1 MPIAARRVR
10 EADRPVGGGS
20 VRFRSLFRHL
30 VAAMNARV
38 ISRFRNPLLT
48 SAIAAALVMP
58 TAAQDGFRFRSTTEL
73 INVTATVTDGTGRF
87 ASHLRKEDFIVREDG
102 QRQQIS
108 HFSSER
114 VPVSLGIVLDVSGS
128 MSGEKFRA
136 AQSALDRFMYDLL
149 APEDEV
155 FILSFSDQT
164 DLVSDWTTDRQQLAN
179 SLRRIRPR
187 GGTALY
193 DAVAEAV
200 PMAQGGRH
208 KKKAI
213 VVISDGNDTDSRT
226 GSDALQ
232 SLIRETEVLVYAIGI
247 DGAGS
252 SYGSSGPG
260 TWSGQPRIQ
269 FPFPF
274 PLPGGGT
281 WGRPQSPGTQG
292 RRPGP
297 NDAVNV
303 DVLRAITDD
312 SGGRT
317 EVIRYAND
325 LDPATASIADEL
337 SQQYSI
343 GYVPPRSRDGRWHQI
358 EVEVPGGRYQVRARR
373 GYLAQ

>member
-1 MPIAARRVR
+1 M
-10 EADRPVGGGS
+10 
-20 VRFRSLFRHL
+20 H
-30 VAAMNARV
+30 ARV
-38 ISRFRNPLLT
+38 ITRFRTSLLPALLAMLAVVPL
-48 SAIAAALVMP
+48 
-58 TAAQDGFRFRSTTEL
+58 AAQDGFRFRSTTEL

-87 ASHLRKEDFIVREDG
+87 AAHLRKQDFVVREDG
-102 QRQQIS
+102 QPQQIS

-149 APEDEV
+149 QPEDEV
-155 FILSFSDQT
+155 FILGFSDQT
-164 DLVSDWTTDRQQLAN
+164 DLVSDWTTDRARLA
-179 SLRRIRPR
+179 SALRRIRPR

-208 KKKAI
+208 KKKAV
-213 VVISDGNDTDSRT
+213 VVISDGNDTDSST
-226 GSDALQ
+226 EASALQ

-252 SYGSSGPG
+252 GGSYGSSGPG

-269 FPFPF
+269 LPFPF
-274 PLPGGGT
+274 PMPGGRGGT
-281 WGRPQSPGTQG
+281 WGRPQPQ
-292 RRPGP
+292 RPSGSRQAGP

-303 DVLRAITDD
+303 EVLRAITDD

-317 EVIRYAND
+317 EVIRFAND
-325 LDPATASIADEL
+325 LETATASIADEL

-343 GYVPPRSRDGRWHQI
+343 GYVPPRAKDGRWHRI
-358 EVEVPGGRYQVRARR
+358 ELEVPGGRYNVRARR

>member
-1 MPIAARRVR
+1 
-10 EADRPVGGGS
+10 
-20 VRFRSLFRHL
+20 
-30 VAAMNARV
+30 MNVRV
-38 ISRFRNPLLT
+38 ISRFRNSLLP
-48 SAIAAALVMP
+48 ALVAMVAVVP
-58 TAAQDGFRFRSTTEL
+58 LAAQDGFRFRSTTEL
-73 INVTATVTDGTGRF
+73 INVTATVTDASGRF
-87 ASHLRKEDFIVREDG
+87 AAQLRKEDFVVREDG

-128 MSGEKFRA
+128 MAGEKFRA
-136 AQSALDRFMYDLL
+136 AQSALDRFLYDLL
-149 APEDEV
+149 AAEDEV

-164 DLVSDWTTDRQQLAN
+164 DLVSDWTTDRQRLAN
-179 SLRRIRPR
+179 GLRSIRPR

-208 KKKAI
+208 KKKALVI
-213 VVISDGNDTDSRT
+213 ISDGNDTDSRT
-226 GSDALQ
+226 PANALQ
-232 SLIRETEVLVYAIGI
+232 SMIRETEVLVYAIGI
-247 DGAGS
+247 DGAS
-252 SYGSSGPG
+252 SGGSSGSSG
-260 TWSGQPRIQ
+260 TWTGQPRVP

-274 PLPGGGT
+274 PFPFPGGRTGGGP
-281 WGRPQSPGTQG
+281 WGQPRPTS
-292 RRPGP
+292 RRPAA

-317 EVIRYAND
+317 EIVKYAND
-325 LDPATASIADEL
+325 LEPATASIADEL

-343 GYVPPRSRDGRWHQI
+343 GYVPPRAKDGRWHQI
-358 EVEVPGGRYQVRARR
+358 ELEVPGGRYQVRARR

>member
-1 MPIAARRVR
+1 M
-10 EADRPVGGGS
+10 
-20 VRFRSLFRHL
+20 H
-30 VAAMNARV
+30 ARV
-38 ISRFRNPLLT
+38 ISRFRNSLLT
-48 SAIAAALVMP
+48 SVVAVAIVAPL
-58 TAAQDGFRFRSTTEL
+58 AAQDGFRFRSTTEL

-87 ASHLRKEDFIVREDG
+87 ASNLRKEDFIVREDG
-102 QRQQIS
+102 ERQHIS

-164 DLVSDWTTDRQQLAN
+164 DLVSNWTTDRQQLAN
-179 SLRRIRPR
+179 GLRRIRPR

-193 DAVAEAV
+193 DAVAEGV

-213 VVISDGNDTDSRT
+213 VVISDGNDTDSST
-226 GSDALQ
+226 DANALQ

-247 DGAGS
+247 DGSGS
-252 SYGSSGPG
+252 GSASSSGG
-260 TWSGQPRIQ
+260 TWSGQPRVQ

-274 PLPGGGT
+274 PLPGGRTGGT
-281 WGRPQSPGTQG
+281 WGRPQPPRTQG
-292 RRPGP
+292 SRRVSP
-297 NDAVNV
+297 NDPVNV
-303 DVLRAITDD
+303 EVLRAITDD

-325 LDPATASIADEL
+325 LEPATASIADEL
-337 SQQYSI
+337 SRQYSI
-343 GYVPPRSRDGRWHQI
+343 GYVPPRAKDGRWHQI
-358 EVEVPGGRYQVRARR
+358 EVDVPGGRYQVRARR

>member
-1 MPIAARRVR
+1 
-10 EADRPVGGGS
+10 
-20 VRFRSLFRHL
+20 
-30 VAAMNARV
+30 MNVRV
-38 ISRFRNPLLT
+38 ISRLRSSLLP
-48 SAIAAALVMP
+48 ALVATVAVVP
-58 TAAQDGFRFRSTTEL
+58 LAAQDGFRFRSTTEL
-73 INVTATVTDGTGRF
+73 INVTATVTDASGRF
-87 ASHLRKEDFIVREDG
+87 AGNLRKEDFVVREDG

-128 MSGEKFRA
+128 MAGEKFRA
-136 AQSALDRFMYDLL
+136 AQSALDRFLYDLL

-164 DLVSDWTTDRQQLAN
+164 DLVSDWTTDRQRLA
-179 SLRRIRPR
+179 SGLRSIRPR

-200 PMAQGGRH
+200 PIAQSGRH
-208 KKKAI
+208 KKKAL
-213 VVISDGNDTDSRT
+213 VVISDGNDTDSST
-226 GSDALQ
+226 PANALQ

-247 DGAGS
+247 DGVGGG

-260 TWSGQPRIQ
+260 TWSGQPRLP

-274 PLPGGGT
+274 PGGRTGGGT
-281 WGRPQSPGTQG
+281 WGQPRTPRTTS
-292 RRPGP
+292 RRPGA

-317 EVIRYAND
+317 EVVRYAND
-325 LDPATASIADEL
+325 LQPATAGIADEL

-343 GYVPPRSRDGRWHQI
+343 GYVPPRAKDGRWHQI
-358 EVEVPGGRYQVRARR
+358 EVDVPGGRYQVRARR

>member
-1 MPIAARRVR
+1 
-10 EADRPVGGGS
+10 
-20 VRFRSLFRHL
+20 
-30 VAAMNARV
+30 MNIRV
-38 ISRFRNPLLT
+38 ISRFRNSLLPAVLAAVAVVPL
-48 SAIAAALVMP
+48 
-58 TAAQDGFRFRSTTEL
+58 AAQDGFRFRSTTEL
-73 INVTATVTDGTGRF
+73 INVTATVTDASGRF
-87 ASHLRKEDFIVREDG
+87 AAQLRKEDFVVREDG

-128 MSGEKFRA
+128 MAGEKFRA

-164 DLVSDWTTDRQQLAN
+164 DLVSNWTTDRQRLAN
-179 SLRRIRPR
+179 GLRSIRPR

-208 KKKAI
+208 KKKA
-213 VVISDGNDTDSRT
+213 VLVISDGNDTDSRT
-226 GSDALQ
+226 PANALQ

-252 SYGSSGPG
+252 STSSSSGG
-260 TWSGQPRIQ
+260 TWPGQPRVQ

-274 PLPGGGT
+274 PFPGGRTGGGGT
-281 WGRPQSPGTQG
+281 WGQPRTT
-292 RRPGP
+292 RRPAA

-303 DVLRAITDD
+303 EVLRTITDD

-317 EVIRYAND
+317 EVVRYAND
-325 LDPATASIADEL
+325 LEPATASIADEL
-337 SQQYSI
+337 SQ
-343 GYVPPRSRDGRWHQI
+343 
-358 EVEVPGGRYQVRARR
+358 
-373 GYLAQ
+373 

>member
-1 MPIAARRVR
+1 MRT
-10 EADRPVGGGS
+10 
-20 VRFRSLFRHL
+20 
-30 VAAMNARV
+30 M
-38 ISRFRNPLLT
+38 SRFRNPLLT
-48 SAIAAALVMP
+48 TTVAAALVAP
-58 TAAQDGFRFRSTTEL
+58 LAAQDGFRFRSTTEL
-73 INVTATVTDGTGRF
+73 INVTATVTDASGRF
-87 ASHLRKEDFIVREDG
+87 VSNLRKEDFVVREDG

-155 FILSFSDQT
+155 FILAFSDQT
-164 DLVSDWTTDRQQLAN
+164 DLVSNWTTDRQQLA
-179 SLRRIRPR
+179 SGLRRIRPR

-200 PMAQGGRH
+200 PMAQGGAH
-208 KKKAI
+208 KKKAV
-213 VVISDGNDTDSRT
+213 VVISDGNDTDSST
-226 GSDALQ
+226 DPGALQ

-247 DGAGS
+247 DGTGS
-252 SYGSSGPG
+252 RSTYGTSGPG
-260 TWSGQPRIQ
+260 TWSGQPRVQ

-274 PLPGGGT
+274 PFPGGRVGP
-281 WGRPQSPGTQG
+281 WGRPQPRTQG
-292 RRPGP
+292 SRPGP

-325 LDPATASIADEL
+325 LEPATASIADEL

-343 GYVPPRSRDGRWHQI
+343 GYVPPRAKDGRWHQI
-358 EVEVPGGRYQVRARR
+358 EVEVPGGRHQVRARR

>member
-1 MPIAARRVR
+1 MTRRT
-10 EADRPVGGGS
+10 RPFGEWPSALVPC
-20 VRFRSLFRHL
+20 FRYL
-30 VAAMNARV
+30 VAAMNAHV

-48 SAIAAALVMP
+48 SAIAASFVVPM
-58 TAAQDGFRFRSTTEL
+58 AAQDGFRFRSTTEL
-73 INVTATVTDGTGRF
+73 INVTATVSDGTGRF
-87 ASHLRKEDFIVREDG
+87 ASNLRKEDFVVREDG

-179 SLRRIRPR
+179 GLRRIRPR

-213 VVISDGNDTDSRT
+213 VVISDGNDTDSST
-226 GSDALQ
+226 GADALQ

-252 SYGSSGPG
+252 SSGSSGAG

-274 PLPGGGT
+274 PIPRGRTGGT
-281 WGRPQSPGTQG
+281 WGGPQSPGTPG
-292 RRPGP
+292 SRRAGP

-303 DVLRAITDD
+303 NVLRAITDD

-343 GYVPPRSRDGRWHQI
+343 GYVPPRAKDGRWHQI

>member
-1 MPIAARRVR
+1 MRT
-10 EADRPVGGGS
+10 
-20 VRFRSLFRHL
+20 
-30 VAAMNARV
+30 

-48 SAIAAALVMP
+48 LTAATALVAP
-58 TAAQDGFRFRSTTEL
+58 LAEQDGFRFRSTTEL
-73 INVTATVTDGTGRF
+73 INVTATVTDASGRF
-87 ASHLRKEDFIVREDG
+87 VSRLRKDDFAVYEDG
-102 QRQQIS
+102 KRQQIS

-155 FILSFSDQT
+155 FILGFSDRT

-179 SLRRIRPR
+179 GLRRIRPR

-200 PMAQGGRH
+200 PMAQGGHH
-208 KKKAI
+208 KKKA
-213 VVISDGNDTDSRT
+213 VLVISDGNDTDSST
-226 GSDALQ
+226 DADALQ
-232 SLIRETEVLVYAIGI
+232 SLIRDTEVLVYAIGI
-247 DGAGS
+247 DGTGS
-252 SYGSSGPG
+252 RSSSSSSG
-260 TWSGQPRIQ
+260 TWTGQPRVQ

-274 PLPGGGT
+274 PFPGGRTGGT
-281 WGRPQSPGTQG
+281 WGRPQPT
-292 RRPGP
+292 RPSTRGVQAGDP
-297 NDAVNV
+297 VNV
-303 DVLRAITDD
+303 AVLRAITDD

-317 EVIRYAND
+317 ELIRFAND

-343 GYVPPRSRDGRWHQI
+343 GYVPPREKDGRWHRI
-358 EVEVPGGRYQVRARR
+358 EVEVPTGQYQVRARR

>member
-1 MPIAARRVR
+1 MTTKTALTRMRT
-10 EADRPVGGGS
+10 
-20 VRFRSLFRHL
+20 SLGVF
-30 VAAMNARV
+30 VM
-38 ISRFRNPLLT
+38 
-48 SAIAAALVMP
+48 AAAVVAPL
-58 TAAQDGFRFRSTTEL
+58 AAQDGFRFRSTTEL
-73 INVTATVTDGTGRF
+73 INVTATVTDASGRF
-87 ASHLRKEDFIVREDG
+87 VSNLRREDFIVREDG

-114 VPVSLGIVLDVSGS
+114 VPVSLGVVLDVSGS

-149 APEDEV
+149 SPEDEV
-155 FILSFSDQT
+155 FILGFSDQT
-164 DLVSDWTTDRQQLAN
+164 DLVSDWTTDRRQLADG
-179 SLRRIRPR
+179 LRRIRPR

-208 KKKAI
+208 KKKAV

-226 GSDALQ
+226 DPDHLQ
-232 SLIRETEVLVYAIGI
+232 QLIRETEVLVYAIGI
-247 DGAGS
+247 DGGGGATS
-252 SYGSSGPG
+252 SSGG
-260 TWSGQPRIQ
+260 TWTGQPRVQ

-274 PLPGGGT
+274 PFPGSRGGT
-281 WGRPQSPGTQG
+281 WGRPAPRTPGSN
-292 RRPGP
+292 RRVSAS
-297 NDAVNV
+297 DAVNV

-317 EVIRYAND
+317 EVIRDARD
-325 LDPATASIADEL
+325 LEPATASIADEL

-343 GYVPPRSRDGRWHQI
+343 GYVPPRARDGQWHRI
-358 EVEVPGGRYQVRARR
+358 EVDVPGGRYTVRARR

>member
-1 MPIAARRVR
+1 
-10 EADRPVGGGS
+10 
-20 VRFRSLFRHL
+20 
-30 VAAMNARV
+30 MNARV
-38 ISRFRNPLLT
+38 ISRFRTSLLP
-48 SAIAAALVMP
+48 ALVAVAVAP
-58 TAAQDGFRFRSTTEL
+58 LAAQDGFRFRSTTEL
-73 INVTATVTDGTGRF
+73 INVTATVTDSTGRF
-87 ASHLRKEDFIVREDG
+87 AANLRKEDFIVREDG

-128 MSGEKFRA
+128 MAGEKFRA

-155 FILSFSDQT
+155 FILGFSDQT
-164 DLVSDWTTDRQQLAN
+164 DLVSDWTTNRQQLAN
-179 SLRRIRPR
+179 GLRRIRPR

-200 PMAQGGRH
+200 PMAQGGQH
-208 KKKAI
+208 KKKAV
-213 VVISDGNDTDSRT
+213 VVISDGNDTDSQTDPR
-226 GSDALQ
+226 ALQ
-232 SLIRETEVLVYAIGI
+232 TLIRETEVLVYAIGI
-247 DGAGS
+247 DVGGTGR
-252 SYGSSGPG
+252 YGSSGPG

-269 FPFPF
+269 LPFPFPF
-274 PLPGGGT
+274 PGGRTGGT
-281 WGRPQSPGTQG
+281 WGQPRPTS
-292 RRPGP
+292 RRPAA

-317 EVIRYAND
+317 EVIRFAND
-325 LDPATASIADEL
+325 LEPATASIADEL

-343 GYVPPRSRDGRWHQI
+343 GYAPPRAKDGRWHQI

>member
-1 MPIAARRVR
+1 MRT
-10 EADRPVGGGS
+10 
-20 VRFRSLFRHL
+20 
-30 VAAMNARV
+30 

-48 SAIAAALVMP
+48 ATVAAALVAP
-58 TAAQDGFRFRSTTEL
+58 LAAQDGFRFRSTTEL
-73 INVTATVTDGTGRF
+73 INVTATVTDASGRF
-87 ASHLRKEDFIVREDG
+87 VSNLRKEDFVVHEDG

-155 FILSFSDQT
+155 FILGFSDQT
-164 DLVSDWTTDRQQLAN
+164 DLVSNWTTDRQQLAN
-179 SLRRIRPR
+179 GLRRIRPR

-200 PMAQGGRH
+200 PMAQGGAH
-208 KKKAI
+208 KKKAV
-213 VVISDGNDTDSRT
+213 VVISDGNDTDSSTDPR
-226 GSDALQ
+226 GLQ
-232 SLIRETEVLVYAIGI
+232 DLIRETEVLVYAIGI
-247 DGAGS
+247 DGSGSRS
-252 SYGSSGPG
+252 SYGNSGPG
-260 TWSGQPRIQ
+260 TWTGQPRVQ

-274 PLPGGGT
+274 PFPGGRTGGS
-281 WGRPQSPGTQG
+281 WGRPQPRTQG
-292 RRPGP
+292 SRPVGP

-325 LDPATASIADEL
+325 LEPATASIADEL

-343 GYVPPRSRDGRWHQI
+343 GYVPPRAKDGRWHQI
-358 EVEVPGGRYQVRARR
+358 EVEVPGGRHQVRARR

>member
-1 MPIAARRVR
+1 
-10 EADRPVGGGS
+10 
-20 VRFRSLFRHL
+20 
-30 VAAMNARV
+30 MNARV
-38 ISRFRNPLLT
+38 ISRFRTSLLP
-48 SAIAAALVMP
+48 ALVAVAVAP
-58 TAAQDGFRFRSTTEL
+58 LAAQDGFRFRSTTEL
-73 INVTATVTDGTGRF
+73 INVTATVTDSTGRF
-87 ASHLRKEDFIVREDG
+87 AANLRKEDFIVREDG

-128 MSGEKFRA
+128 MAGEKFRA

-155 FILSFSDQT
+155 FILGFSDQT
-164 DLVSDWTTDRQQLAN
+164 DLVSDWTTNRQQLAN
-179 SLRRIRPR
+179 GLRRIRPR

-200 PMAQGGRH
+200 PMAQGGQH
-208 KKKAI
+208 KKKAV
-213 VVISDGNDTDSRT
+213 VVISDGNDTDSQTDPR
-226 GSDALQ
+226 ALQ
-232 SLIRETEVLVYAIGI
+232 TLIRETEVLVYAIGI
-247 DGAGS
+247 DVGGTGR
-252 SYGSSGPG
+252 YGSSGPG

-269 FPFPF
+269 LPFPFPF
-274 PLPGGGT
+274 PGGRTGGT
-281 WGRPQSPGTQG
+281 WGQPRTTS
-292 RRPGP
+292 RRPAA

-317 EVIRYAND
+317 EVIRFSND

-343 GYVPPRSRDGRWHQI
+343 GYVPPRAKDGRWHQI

>member
-1 MPIAARRVR
+1 MRTIT
-10 EADRPVGGGS
+10 
-20 VRFRSLFRHL
+20 RFRSPL
-30 VAAMNARV
+30 V
-38 ISRFRNPLLT
+38 T
-48 SAIAAALVMP
+48 SIVAAALVAP
-58 TAAQDGFRFRSTTEL
+58 LAAQDGFRFRSTTEL
-73 INVTATVTDGTGRF
+73 INVTATVTDTSGRF
-87 ASHLRKEDFIVREDG
+87 VSRLGKDDFVVYEDG

-155 FILSFSDQT
+155 FILGFSDRT

-179 SLRRIRPR
+179 GLRRIRPR

-208 KKKAI
+208 KKKAV
-213 VVISDGNDTDSRT
+213 VVISDGNDTDSST
-226 GSDALQ
+226 EADALQ

-247 DGAGS
+247 DGGGS
-252 SYGSSGPG
+252 SSGSSSSG
-260 TWSGQPRIQ
+260 TWTGQPRVQ
-269 FPFPF
+269 LPFPFPF
-274 PLPGGGT
+274 PGGRTGGT
-281 WGRPQSPGTQG
+281 WGRPQPQRPPIS
-292 RRPGP
+292 RRAGS
-297 NDAVNV
+297 NDGVNV
-303 DVLRAITDD
+303 NVLRAITDD

-317 EVIRYAND
+317 EVIRFAND
-325 LDPATASIADEL
+325 LEPATASIGDEL

-343 GYVPPRSRDGRWHQI
+343 GYVPPRSKDGRWHQI

-373 GYLAQ
+373 GYLAH